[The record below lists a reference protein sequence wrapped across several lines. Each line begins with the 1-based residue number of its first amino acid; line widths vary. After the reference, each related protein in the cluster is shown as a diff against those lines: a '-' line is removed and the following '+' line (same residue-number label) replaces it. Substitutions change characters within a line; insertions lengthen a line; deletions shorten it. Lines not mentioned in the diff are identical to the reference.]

1 MWWHERCTIYPQ
13 LSCMALDY
21 LTIPATS
28 VDIKWLFSWGR
39 LLLTHVQSHLS
50 VQLTRALLCLGH
62 WSLLGLIKSEDVES
76 MSKLPDI

>member
-1 MWWHERCTIYPQ
+1 MYPQ
-13 LSCMALDY
+13 LSCMVLDY

-28 VDIKWLFSWGR
+28 VDIEWLFSRGR
-39 LLLTHVQSHLS
+39 LLLTHVRSRFS
-50 VQLTRALLCLGH
+50 VQSTRALLCLGH